1 MLRPAD
7 ESIRQRLAR
16 PARRIG
22 AFFRTS
28 NRQYATPLAAQTL
41 TRIPDWCNSGIAVRV
56 IVGWNVIAMALAACI
71 SGDPTMWADT
81 CLRFAL
87 ALEPT
92 LIASL
97 LVACVTRPLL
107 GRLPMALQ
115 VVSVV
120 LIPAIL
126 VCALEIGLGPLLQSG
141 VDMLLRDALV
151 AAAAAGATLY
161 WARLRSQSYLPALA
175 EARLAALQARI
186 RPHFLFNSLNAVLGL
201 IRSDARRAET
211 VLEDLADLFRVLMR
225 DHHQRVALSEELD
238 LCRKYLEI
246 EGLRLGDR
254 LLVEIEV
261 DQRAEDALV
270 PLLLVQP
277 LVENAVLH
285 GIEPAA
291 VPGLVQL
298 RVEQRGQYIHIMVTN
313 PWHGE
318 DVRRGHQVGLSN
330 VRQRLELLHD
340 LEARLETRVE
350 KGRFILEMTL
360 PHLHASKAAS
370 A

>member
-16 PARRIG
+16 PARRVG

-28 NRQYATPLAAQTL
+28 NREYATPLATQTL
-41 TRIPDWCNSGIAVRV
+41 TRIPDWCNAGIAVRV
-56 IVGWNVIAMALAACI
+56 LVGWNLIAMAVAACI
-71 SGDPTMWADT
+71 SGDPIAWANI

-87 ALEPT
+87 TLEPT

-97 LVACVTRPLL
+97 LLGCLTRPLL
-107 GRLPMALQ
+107 GRLPLALQ
-115 VVSVV
+115 IVSVM
-120 LIPAIL
+120 LIPAVL
-126 VCALEIGLGPLLQSG
+126 VCALEIALGPLLQG
-141 VDMLLRDALV
+141 NLDMLLRDACV
-151 AAAAAGATLY
+151 AGGAAGATLY

-186 RPHFLFNSLNAVLGL
+186 RPHFLFNSLTAVLGL

-211 VLEDLADLFRVLMR
+211 MLEDLADLFRVLMR
-225 DHHQRVALSEELD
+225 DHHQRVPLSEEID

-246 EGLRLGDR
+246 ESLRLGAR
-254 LLVEIEV
+254 LRIEIDV
-261 DQRAEDALV
+261 DPRSEDALV
-270 PLLLVQP
+270 PLLLLQP

-285 GIEPAA
+285 GVEPAA

-298 RVEQRGQYIHIMVTN
+298 KVEQRGQYIHIMVTN

-350 KGRFILEMTL
+350 NGRFILEMTL
-360 PHLHASKAAS
+360 PQQHATMPAS
-370 A
+370 P

>member
-1 MLRPAD
+1 M
-7 ESIRQRLAR
+7 
-16 PARRIG
+16 
-22 AFFRTS
+22 
-28 NRQYATPLAAQTL
+28 
-41 TRIPDWCNSGIAVRV
+41 RV
-56 IVGWNVIAMALAACI
+56 IIGWNLIAMAVAACI
-71 SGDPTMWADT
+71 SGDPTAWANI

-87 ALEPT
+87 TLEPT

-97 LVACVTRPLL
+97 LVACLTRPLL
-107 GRLPMALQ
+107 ARLPLALQ
-115 VVSVV
+115 IVGVMLV
-120 LIPAIL
+120 PAIL
-126 VCALEIGLGPLLQSG
+126 VCALEMALGPLLQGG
-141 VDMLLRDALV
+141 VDMMLRDACV
-151 AAAAAGATLY
+151 AGAAAGATLY

-201 IRSDARRAET
+201 IRTDARRAET
-211 VLEDLADLFRVLMR
+211 MLEDLADLFRVLMR
-225 DHHQRVALSEELD
+225 DHHQRVPLSEELD

-246 EGLRLGDR
+246 ESLRLGDR
-254 LLVEIEV
+254 LLIEIEV
-261 DQRAEDALV
+261 DPSSEDALV
-270 PLLLVQP
+270 PLLLLQP

-298 RVEQRGQYIHIMVTN
+298 KVEQRGQYIYIMVTN

-350 KGRFILEMTL
+350 NGRFILEMTL
-360 PHLHASKAAS
+360 PHLHASKAVAL
-370 A
+370 